1 MGSTYVSLFRQ
12 LAEVLGGLCFYTL
25 AAILIHE
32 VGHALIALLLGF
44 EIISVRVGP
53 ADLKYE
59 EKWSLA
65 LNSASWGYGFV
76 RIQFRGLPGPLAPLQ
91 CIAFLMGGPLAN
103 LLVAVL
109 LALFSPGENFFGR
122 VCVYL
127 MLACIL
133 VAVSSLIPVKSKLG
147 LSDGAKLVSLLF
159 RPRWRRDFLFRLS
172 LKARVA
178 EIIALSRTNELLQAI
193 QKADE
198 FKARFLSLPGV
209 RPEATLPLERMQEAF
224 QKTLTAAS
232 APKAETEVSEAKPP
246 GVFSPLR

>member
-1 MGSTYVSLFRQ
+1 
-12 LAEVLGGLCFYTL
+12 
-25 AAILIHE
+25 
-32 VGHALIALLLGF
+32 
-44 EIISVRVGP
+44 
-53 ADLKYE
+53 
-59 EKWSLA
+59 
-65 LNSASWGYGFV
+65 
-76 RIQFRGLPGPLAPLQ
+76 
-91 CIAFLMGGPLAN
+91 MGGPLAN